1 MPGPTGPERDGT
13 RLPMEEHT
21 SPPATFARIARY
33 IRWTAD
39 GLILAV
45 IVLTVLGLLIS
56 WAPRVLDPPYF
67 VSHFRTVVE
76 DLFAV
81 VVLLEVRDLLKTLRP
96 LRLLDLVGTFVA
108 RKIALTESPTSLLL
122 EVAALVVLLAGRALW
137 MWVESRSIE
146 HLHPPA
152 SGR

>member
-1 MPGPTGPERDGT
+1 MDEQPNP
-13 RLPMEEHT
+13 
-21 SPPATFARIARY
+21 SAAFARIAQY

-56 WAPRVLDPPYF
+56 WAPHVPDPPYF
-67 VSHFRTVVE
+67 VNHFRAVVE

-108 RKIALTESPTSLLL
+108 RKIALTESPTPLLL
-122 EVAALVVLLAGRALW
+122 EVAALAVLLAGRALW
-137 MWVESRSIE
+137 MWAEARSGD
-146 HLHPPA
+146 HLRPHPPA
-152 SGR
+152 R